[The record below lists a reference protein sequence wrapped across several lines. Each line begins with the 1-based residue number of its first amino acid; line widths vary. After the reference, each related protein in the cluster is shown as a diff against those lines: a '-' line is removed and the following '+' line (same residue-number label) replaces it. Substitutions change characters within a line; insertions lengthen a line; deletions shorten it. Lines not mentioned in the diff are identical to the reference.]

1 MENNNYRRRH
11 GARGKARPGSARWFR
26 RYRGL
31 VIAGWMVALLVVLWV
46 LFVRVDKPSNGL
58 PAISLGSEPPAAA
71 ASATPQPVKLPTD
84 DALHEQLTEWWY
96 YSGHLQTES
105 GERYSFH
112 MAAFVRRGA
121 LTHTVFH
128 GSLLDHQSE
137 KLYTEQARTAGVPAD
152 TQRDGFAFSYG
163 EWQLRG
169 SGAQHAAKMAGK
181 DFRLDVQ
188 MNDSQP
194 PVLHQ
199 VPGTPVAGLLDFG
212 AAGKSYYTSRPR
224 MSAQGTLSIG
234 GTAKT
239 VRGEIWFDHQWGDFE
254 AAKLRWNWFALQLA
268 DGADLMIFELF
279 DRQGGPVLRMG
290 TYAKEGKAE
299 GLASSDFATNAR
311 GSWKSPSTATVY
323 PMDWTISIPAKGLNL
338 KVDPVIRW
346 SQFNALTTTMNVYWE
361 GAVKVSGSH
370 TGVGFM
376 ELSGYQT
383 AREADTGKP
392 KP

>member
-1 MENNNYRRRH
+1 
-11 GARGKARPGSARWFR
+11 
-26 RYRGL
+26 
-31 VIAGWMVALLVVLWV
+31 
-46 LFVRVDKPSNGL
+46 
-58 PAISLGSEPPAAA
+58 
-71 ASATPQPVKLPTD
+71 
-84 DALHEQLTEWWY
+84 
-96 YSGHLQTES
+96 
-105 GERYSFH
+105 
-112 MAAFVRRGA
+112 
-121 LTHTVFH
+121 
-128 GSLLDHQSE
+128 
-137 KLYTEQARTAGVPAD
+137 
-152 TQRDGFAFSYG
+152 
-163 EWQLRG
+163 
-169 SGAQHAAKMAGK
+169 
-181 DFRLDVQ
+181 
-188 MNDSQP
+188 
-194 PVLHQ
+194 
-199 VPGTPVAGLLDFG
+199 
-212 AAGKSYYTSRPR
+212 
-224 MSAQGTLSIG
+224 
-234 GTAKT
+234 
-239 VRGEIWFDHQWGDFE
+239 
-254 AAKLRWNWFALQLA
+254 
-268 DGADLMIFELF
+268 MIFELF